1 MSSKIQTTPVD
12 PEVLSTKSVDTV
24 QVGFRKGLYLSSIVA
39 AVGGFLC
46 GFDTGATSGILT
58 MIPFKER
65 FFNESN
71 IDYLQG
77 LMLAFFLMTA
87 ALGAFFSGYF
97 CDRISRKYTI
107 VCATVL
113 FCIGNI
119 FLVIGYNYGL
129 LLAGRLVA
137 GLGAGLMT
145 NGIPLYHSEI
155 APPDIRGRLISFFTL
170 MSTFGQV
177 LGYFVTFGTSYLIT
191 NWSWRAPYLLQ
202 CLVSLLFGTSMLL
215 MPFSPRW
222 LVDKGRVDEALA
234 ALTSLRGTPHVQAEF
249 DEIKEEIE
257 FERSLG
263 KRTYAELFTPT
274 NRKRFISAAFIAIAT
289 SFTGIVAIWYYAPQ
303 IFQTAGLSDVSS
315 SIAATG
321 GTGLLSLFCAAI
333 SLQWVIDTWGRKKL
347 FLSGSVIMG
356 ISMFIVGAL
365 FEVYTVVDVET
376 GAVILQN
383 TGARNTIIAFLY
395 IFGGTYAF
403 TWGIAT
409 YVYPAEVF
417 NMRTR
422 AKGLGL
428 VYGFNWAFSI
438 MITYC
443 VPLFMASSVSGV
455 YFFFGACQVVTM
467 AGLWFLPETK
477 GKTLEE
483 MEYVFGAK

>member
-1 MSSKIQTTPVD
+1 MSKVQTTAD
-12 PEVLSTKSVDTV
+12 PEVLSSKSVDTIRP
-24 QVGFRKGLYLSSIVA
+24 GIRKGVYLSSIVA
-39 AVGGFLC
+39 AIGGFLC
-46 GFDTGATSGILT
+46 GFDTGATSGVLT
-58 MIPFKER
+58 MVPFQTR
-65 FFNESN
+65 FFTEDN

-77 LMLAFFLMTA
+77 LLLAFFLMTA
-87 ALGAFFSGYF
+87 ALGAFFSGFF
-97 CDRISRKYTI
+97 CDRFSRKYSI
-107 VCATVL
+107 MGATVL

-119 FLVIGYNYGL
+119 FLVIGHNFGL
-129 LLAGRLVA
+129 LLAGRLV
-137 GLGAGLMT
+137 GGFGAGLMT

-170 MSTFGQV
+170 MSLFGQV
-177 LGYFVTFGTSYLIT
+177 TGYFVTFGTSYLT
-191 NWSWRAPYLLQ
+191 TDWSWRAPYLLQ
-202 CLVSLLFGTSMLL
+202 CLVCALFGTSMLF

-222 LVDKGRVDEALA
+222 LVDKGRHEEALA
-234 ALTSLRGTPHVQAEF
+234 SLISLRGEGNVQAEF

-274 NRKRFISAAFIAIAT
+274 NRNRFFSAAFVAIAT
-289 SFTGIVAIWYYAPQ
+289 SFTGVVAIWYYAPQ
-303 IFQTAGLSDVSS
+303 IFLTAGLSDVSS

-321 GTGLLSLFCAAI
+321 GTGILSFVAAAI
-333 SLQWVIDTWGRKKL
+333 SLQWLIDTWGRKKL
-347 FLSGSVIMG
+347 FLSGSLVMS
-356 ISMFIVGAL
+356 ISMFVVGAM
-365 FEVYTVVDVET
+365 FEVYTHVDVET
-376 GAVILQN
+376 GEVILTN
-383 TGARNTIIAFLY
+383 SNARNTIIAFLY
-395 IFGGTYAF
+395 IFAGTYAF

-443 VPLFMASSVSGV
+443 VPLFLATSVSGV
-455 YFFFGACQVVTM
+455 YFFFGACQIVTM
-467 AGLWFLPETK
+467 VGIFFLPETK